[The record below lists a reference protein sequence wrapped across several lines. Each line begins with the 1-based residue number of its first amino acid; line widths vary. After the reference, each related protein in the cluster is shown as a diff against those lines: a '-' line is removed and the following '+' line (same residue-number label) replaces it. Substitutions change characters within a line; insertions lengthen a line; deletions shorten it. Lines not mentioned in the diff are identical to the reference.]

1 MTVKDNQPRLL
12 ADLTTFFS
20 RHPGPGQDL
29 RTVQT
34 TTKAHGRLETRT
46 LWASADV
53 HPYLDWPG
61 AEQALCL
68 ERRIICFS
76 TGEISTEIVYG
87 ITSLAPDQLD
97 LANVSA
103 RWRGHWGIEN
113 RAHWVRDV
121 IMGEDNCR
129 VHQPA
134 RAHVLAALR
143 NAVLS
148 LCRAVGMLSI
158 KAARRHFALNLDQA
172 FSFVCGSLE

>member
-20 RHPGPGQDL
+20 RPPGPGQDL
-29 RTVQT
+29 RCVQA

-53 HPYLDWPG
+53 HPYLEWPG
-61 AEQALCL
+61 VEQALCI
-68 ERRIICFS
+68 ERRRVS
-76 TGEISTEIVYG
+76 LATGQISTEIVYG
-87 ITSLAPDQLD
+87 LTSLAPDQLD
-97 LANVSA
+97 LDKVLT

-113 RAHWVRDV
+113 REHWVRDV
-121 IMGEDNCR
+121 IMAEDNSR
-129 VHQPA
+129 VHHPT

-148 LCRAVGMLSI
+148 LCHALGMPSV
-158 KAARRHFALNLDQA
+158 KNARRHFALNLDQA